1 MLIIFNLKSIH
12 MSDSEVW
19 EIRSL
24 RGKKKKL
31 NGILIVQ
38 HGIKNAKGRCE

>member
-1 MLIIFNLKSIH
+1 MLIIFNLKTIH

-24 RGKKKKL
+24 RGKKRL

-38 HGIKNAKGRCE
+38 HGIKNAKGYCE